1 MKKYIYI
8 ACLSLFMI
16 SCGSGSDSES
26 TPETNLAPSIP
37 VLVLPANANLC
48 VSNLVHF
55 KWEKSTD
62 KNNDAITYSIQIASD
77 NQFTQIVKTTEI
89 ITTDFSVTLDKGK
102 SYYWRVKATDTKN
115 LSSDYS
121 PVYSF
126 YTEGVVAG
134 NHLPF
139 APELVAPAL
148 NSVLNSGAITL
159 SWNAAD
165 VDTNDI
171 LVYDVYLGTTNPPTQ
186 KVTANQLSKTF
197 DVSTNSST
205 NYYWKVVV
213 KDNKGGEV
221 IGQIWSFKTN

>member
-8 ACLSLFMI
+8 ACISLFMI
-16 SCGSGSDSES
+16 SCGSGSDSET
-26 TPETNLAPSIP
+26 TPETNLAPTAP
-37 VLVLPANANLC
+37 LLALPANVSLC
-48 VSNLVHF
+48 MSNLVNF
-55 KWEKSTD
+55 QWEKSTD
-62 KNNDAITYSIQIASD
+62 KNNDAITYSIQISTD

-89 ITTDFSVTLDKGK
+89 IATNFSVTLDKGK

-121 PVYSF
+121 SVYSF

-139 APELVAPAL
+139 APELVAPTL
-148 NSVLNSGAITL
+148 NSMLNSGVITL

-165 VDTNDI
+165 VDKDDI

-186 KVTANQLSKTF
+186 KVTTNQLSKTF

>member
-8 ACLSLFMI
+8 ACISLFMI
-16 SCGSGSDSES
+16 SCGSGSDSET
-26 TPETNLAPSIP
+26 TPETNLAPTVP
-37 VLVLPANANLC
+37 VLVLPANVNLC
-48 VSNLVHF
+48 MSNLVNF
-55 KWEKSTD
+55 QWEKSTD
-62 KNNDAITYSIQIASD
+62 KNNDPIIYSIQIATD

-89 ITTDFSVTLDKGK
+89 IATNFSVTLDKGK
-102 SYYWRVKATDTKN
+102 SYYWRVKATDAKN

-121 PVYSF
+121 SVYSF

-148 NSVLNSGAITL
+148 NSMLNSGVVTL

-165 VDTNDI
+165 VDKDDI

-186 KVTANQLSKTF
+186 KVTTNQLSKTF